1 MVELKEYIMAVKTVF
16 TNEEIQHIFANYN
29 LGDYINSKPISEGTV
44 QTNYKVQTTRG
55 FFVFRYYENR
65 KKDSVLFETNL
76 LNYLKKNNFPCPLP
90 YKNSTGSFVGIH
102 NFKPFAVYK
111 YIEGNHIEEP
121 NEEQRRIVIQKAAE
135 LHKITQNYSPIHKES
150 RWNYGVQFCQEQAQ
164 IASKRINSLNS

>member
-76 LNYLKKNNFPCPLP
+76 LNYLKKNNFPVHYLIKIVLGALWVSIISNHLLFINTLKEIILKSQM
-90 YKNSTGSFVGIH
+90 KN
-102 NFKPFAVYK
+102 K
-111 YIEGNHIEEP
+111 EG
-121 NEEQRRIVIQKAAE
+121 
-135 LHKITQNYSPIHKES
+135 
-150 RWNYGVQFCQEQAQ
+150 
-164 IASKRINSLNS
+164 